1 MEAQK
6 KSPDPLGQG
15 FESLNAVIT
24 VRRLLREEKQGMTT
38 LRLSFTAN
46 FSRWNE
52 HFYRFETRRNARN
65 LSDLG
70 SRPIQSTT
78 GS

>member
-38 LRLSFTAN
+38 LRLSFN
-46 FSRWNE
+46 SYF
-52 HFYRFETRRNARN
+52 TR
-65 LSDLG
+65 
-70 SRPIQSTT
+70 
-78 GS
+78 

>member
-1 MEAQK
+1 MEALK

-38 LRLSFTAN
+38 LRLSFTGY
-46 FSRWNE
+46 FSRCDRY
-52 HFYRFETRRNARN
+52 FQSLQARRNA
-65 LSDLG
+65 
-70 SRPIQSTT
+70 
-78 GS
+78 

>member
-38 LRLSFTAN
+38 LRLSFN
-46 FSRWNE
+46 GYFSRCNA
-52 HFYRFETRRNARN
+52 HFQLHPAGRNA
-65 LSDLG
+65 
-70 SRPIQSTT
+70 
-78 GS
+78 